1 MDADQEVQIAD
12 YFETQTITKAGGEY
26 YKLRDWIRQ
35 EIQSA
40 ILAEREACAK
50 ICDAYEVYCKSA
62 FPVIHKPME
71 FGIGVSTGLAH
82 NIRARS
88 NPAPETEKEII
99 VQMPPKSRQ
108 AGFYTIN
115 DYQTLDPKES
125 IAPDPVSA

>member
-1 MDADQEVQIAD
+1 MDADREIQIAD
-12 YFETQTITKAGGEY
+12 YFETQTITKDSGSY

-50 ICDAYEVYCKSA
+50 ICDSA
-62 FPVIHKPME
+62 GKCPDDYSSDFLA
-71 FGIGVSTGLAH
+71 IGDIYAAQ
-82 NIRARS
+82 IRARS
-88 NPAPETEKEII
+88 NAPETEKEIT
-99 VQMPPKSRQ
+99 VRMPPKSRQ

-115 DYQTLDPKES
+115 DYQTLDPKEN

>member
-1 MDADQEVQIAD
+1 MDADREIQIAD
-12 YFETQTITKAGGEY
+12 YFETQTITKDSGSY

-71 FGIGVSTGLAH
+71 FGIAVSAGLAH

-88 NPAPETEKEII
+88 NAPETEKEIT
-99 VQMPPKSRQ
+99 VKMPPKSRH
-108 AGFYTIN
+108 AGFFTIN
-115 DYQTLDPKES
+115 NYQTLAPGKNF
-125 IAPDPVSA
+125 APDPVSA